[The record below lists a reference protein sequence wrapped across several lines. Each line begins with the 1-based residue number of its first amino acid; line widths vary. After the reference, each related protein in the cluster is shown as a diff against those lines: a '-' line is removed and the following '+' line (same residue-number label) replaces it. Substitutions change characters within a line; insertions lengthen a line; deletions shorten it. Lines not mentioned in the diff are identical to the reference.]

1 MNLNEIY
8 QPTPDGYYSEK
19 DDNSVYKL
27 DEPHKRRTKLTL
39 EKLNRLRVMNDARKT
54 EHEEKL
60 DNISMQYKPPSAEA
74 PAGGLGI

>member
-8 QPTPDGYYSEK
+8 QPTPDGYHSEK

-27 DEPHKRRTKLTL
+27 DEPRKRRTKLTL
-39 EKLNRLRVMNDARKT
+39 EKLNRLRIMNDTRKV